1 MTHGTIYG
9 YAQGCRCV
17 ECTEAHSEKTRK
29 YRQALK
35 ERDPDYDRKSNLR
48 RVYGVTIEQVEKMLL
63 DQKGVCAICN
73 KPETRVVKS
82 GPTQLAVD
90 HDHATGKI
98 RKLLCHKCN
107 VALGLLDENPD
118 RMRSMAEYIESFP
131 KRSEPE

>member
-1 MTHGTIYG
+1 MKEYG
-9 YAQGCRCV
+9 PKWVKANPDKVKEKKKRYLDKPESKIKATDTRLRNTFGISYNDYRALWITQG
-17 ECTEAHSEKTRK
+17 
-29 YRQALK
+29 
-35 ERDPDYDRKSNLR
+35 
-48 RVYGVTIEQVEKMLL
+48 
-63 DQKGVCAICN
+63 GVCAICN